1 MILIKVLKKIG
12 PKYSIIFS
20 KMAIYWIY
28 QDYSTVGNHGVRKN
42 CICNSLI
49 PLKMWWEDGWKN
61 IKMKEKVIGVGKRH
75 VLRIRMGR
83 FWLMICTKQW
93 KSKNSMIA
101 SSQEWMK
108 KIGKKKLRRVDGN
121 FLTCLI
127 NLELKILLDTP
138 KIVISATSTLVDKT
152 AHFHS
157 QINWPFSTCYIK
169 LELKIM

>member
-1 MILIKVLKKIG
+1 
-12 PKYSIIFS
+12 
-20 KMAIYWIY
+20 
-28 QDYSTVGNHGVRKN
+28 
-42 CICNSLI
+42 
-49 PLKMWWEDGWKN
+49 
-61 IKMKEKVIGVGKRH
+61 
-75 VLRIRMGR
+75 
-83 FWLMICTKQW
+83 MICTKQW

-101 SSQEWMK
+101 SSQELMK

-157 QINWPFSTCYIK
+157 QIN
-169 LELKIM
+169 